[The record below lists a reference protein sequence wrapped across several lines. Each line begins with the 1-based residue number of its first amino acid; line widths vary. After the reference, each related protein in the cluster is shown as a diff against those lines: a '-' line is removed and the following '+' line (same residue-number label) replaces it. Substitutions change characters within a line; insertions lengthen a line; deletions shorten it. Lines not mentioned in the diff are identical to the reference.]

1 MNQVKLI
8 DFLTGKQVWKY
19 YQLYQKTQWFSKAE
33 IKELQLLKLKA
44 LLKHCFINVP
54 YYSALIEKNHINIEN
69 FDSTD
74 ILSEFPLLTKEIIQ
88 ANYNA
93 FIPKNINLIKGVKS
107 SQTGGTTGNIL
118 IKRNDANTRSSVWAT
133 YQRFNDWMG
142 VKDGD
147 RKLIL
152 MGGHVLHHSRFDV
165 KNQIANYISNFDT
178 FNPYDNTSEN
188 TNKIIEALS
197 TRHYKLIRGYSQSLF
212 QFAKLLESE
221 GLKFNVAS
229 ITTTAEPLM
238 DIQRELFRKVFGAE
252 SFDQYGCG
260 EIGGIAYECDHHKG
274 LHVAEERIFLEIN
287 DKNEL
292 IITDLDNFAMP
303 LIRYWNADQA
313 IVSKD
318 LCTCGRQSS
327 LLDKIMGRTCDY
339 IYGVGGRSIH
349 WAYFWHLVF
358 ESNIGTG
365 RNLRKFQVRQIS
377 ETEIQFRLVSEKL
390 DRAEEEIITRDMKER
405 LGNIRIQF
413 IYEKDIENSSS
424 GKYRPVVNQIIERA

>member
-1 MNQVKLI
+1 MNRTKII
-8 DFLTGKQVWKY
+8 DFLTGKHVWKY
-19 YQLYQKTQWFSKAE
+19 YRLYQATQWFSKE
-33 IKELQLLKLKA
+33 EMNVFQLIKLKK
-44 LLKHCFINVP
+44 LLQHCYNNVP
-54 YYSALIEKNHINIEN
+54 YYRAIIGKNHIDIEN
-69 FDSTD
+69 FTSLD
-74 ILSEFPLLTKEIIQ
+74 ILSEFPILTKEIIQ
-88 ANYNA
+88 ANYND
-93 FIPKNINLIKGVKS
+93 FIPVNIKGIKGVKS

-133 YQRFNDWMG
+133 YKRFNDWMD
-142 VKDGD
+142 VRDED

-178 FNPYDNTSEN
+178 FNPYDNTKAN
-188 TNKIIEALS
+188 TNKIIDALS

-212 QFAKLLESE
+212 QFAKLFESE
-221 GLKFNVAS
+221 GLKFSVAS

-238 DIQRELFRKVFGAE
+238 DIQRDLFTKVFGAE

-260 EIGGIAYECDHHKG
+260 EIGGVAYECNHHKG
-274 LHVAEERIFLEIN
+274 LHVAEERVCLEIN

-313 IVSKD
+313 IVSKN
-318 LCTCGRQSS
+318 LCTCGRQSM

-339 IYGVGGRSIH
+339 IYGIEGRSIH

-377 ETEIQFRLVSEKL
+377 ETEIQFRLVSDKL
-390 DRAEEEIITRDMKER
+390 DKTEEIITKDMKER
-405 LGNIRIQF
+405 LGDIRIQF
-413 IYEKDIENSSS
+413 IYEKDIENSPS
-424 GKYRPVVNQIIERA
+424 GKYRPVINQIIERA